1 MPSRESPLH
10 LALLGC
16 GHIATRHARTIRRVD
31 RDVTLSFASRDAT
44 RAARFAH
51 DLGGTRSWT
60 SYDAATTDPTVD
72 AVLVTT
78 PPSEHLRLVT
88 AALLTGKHVI
98 VEKPAFLTS
107 ADAACIAGL
116 AAQVGRLVLVAEN
129 YAYKPLVAALRE
141 SVTSGRLGDVRF
153 VSVQA
158 LKRLDRHDWRDDAA
172 IAGGG
177 ALLEGGIHWLHL
189 MASLGL
195 TVEAVQGWRP
205 GPLDTLERSMLVTL
219 RYAEGAVGTLAH
231 SWEIPGRFRGLQLSR
246 IAGTRGS
253 LTFESNGVALH
264 EHARGGRGW
273 RVPGLRDIEG
283 YRAMFADFFRTLRS
297 GDAPRMTLGH
307 AIRDLQLVEAAGR
320 NTSWT

>member
-1 MPSRESPLH
+1 MSSRERPLRI
-10 LALLGC
+10 AVLGC
-16 GHIATRHARTIRRVD
+16 GHIAARHARTIRRVD
-31 RDVTLSFASRDAT
+31 RGVSLSFASRDAA
-44 RAARFAH
+44 RAARFARE
-51 DLGGTRSWT
+51 LGGSRAWP
-60 SYDAATTDPTVD
+60 SYELAIADATVD

-88 AALLTGKHVI
+88 AALHAGKHVI

-107 ADAACIAGL
+107 ADATDIAGR
-116 AAQVGRLVLVAEN
+116 AARAGRTVLVAEN

-153 VSVQA
+153 VLVQA
-158 LKRLDRHDWRDDAA
+158 LKRLDRHDWRDCAA
-172 IAGGG
+172 VAGGG
-177 ALLEGGIHWLHL
+177 ALFEGGIHWLHL

-195 TVEAVQGWRP
+195 TIEAIEGWQP
-205 GPLDTLERSMLVTL
+205 GPLDELERSMLVTL
-219 RYAEGAVGTLAH
+219 RYAGGAVGTLAH

-273 RVPGLRDIEG
+273 QVPGLCDIEG
-283 YRAMFADFFRTLRS
+283 YRAMFADFFRTLRA
-297 GDAPRMTLGH
+297 GDEPRMTLRH

-320 NTSWT
+320 STPWT